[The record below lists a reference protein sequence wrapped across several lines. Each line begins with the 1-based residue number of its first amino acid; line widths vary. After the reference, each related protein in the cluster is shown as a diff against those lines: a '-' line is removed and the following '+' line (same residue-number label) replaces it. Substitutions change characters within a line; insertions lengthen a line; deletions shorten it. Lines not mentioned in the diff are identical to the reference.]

1 MSYWIFQ
8 IAKVIKLYLNICFP
22 LNVSRDIRLQNI
34 TVVTGVYE
42 YNDLYTLGLW
52 RLWICDIEMNGGSF
66 FCFYIFVLLL
76 WSYFSTFNETLKCTL
91 EGFIFYFIFCLL
103 KLINYC
109 KILSLNTAL
118 PYSMSYLLSMPAS
131 GRSLRLVSSGY
142 HWAALRH
149 SGSPGLTTNSHKHL
163 LPSQSTL
170 IWKPSWPTRCWI
182 NFICPSVDLKLRLNN
197 LNDIHWYDHCSQTLA
212 QTHTFLDFPWHPHIV
227 PFYLLMTT
235 AFLLP
240 PLFLWSLGWCS
251 EFPQIRSILGFI
263 HPLPHHV
270 LIRLSGHAFSLRS
283 LACTFQLVWQKKKTN
298 QLDLAML

>member
-1 MSYWIFQ
+1 MWHWNEWGLFFAFIFLFCRCCHIFQ
-8 IAKVIKLYLNICFP
+8 LLTKHW
-22 LNVSRDIRLQNI
+22 NVCWKAL
-34 TVVTGVYE
+34 
-42 YNDLYTLGLW
+42 
-52 RLWICDIEMNGGSF
+52 F
-66 FCFYIFVLLL
+66 F
-76 WSYFSTFNETLKCTL
+76 
-91 EGFIFYFIFCLL
+91 FCLL

-131 GRSLRLVSSGY
+131 GRRRLRLASSGY

-163 LPSQSTL
+163 LPSQSTI
-170 IWKPSWPTRCWI
+170 IWKPSWSTRCWI
-182 NFICPSVDLKLRLNN
+182 NFICPSVDLKLWLHN

-212 QTHTFLDFPWHPHIV
+212 QTHAFLDFPWHPHIV

-235 AFLLP
+235 AFLPP
-240 PLFLWSLGWCS
+240 PLFLWSLGWYS

-283 LACTFQLVWQKKKTN
+283 LACTFQPVWQKTPAWSGHSLIWDFVIWETEASSYLSCHSRSVSNKHRGGKK
-298 QLDLAML
+298 